1 MDDEREV
8 NGGEE
13 RRDPETQALVEQ
25 SKMLFL
31 RQIIDEFTEKQ
42 AQYNLEDEFA
52 KTRENRTLLVP
63 LTVLAIVLLF
73 TGAMIGVTWYIQRSS
88 QDIRIS
94 IEEFEDVNLREVL
107 DGAQRI
113 QNQLDNARREL
124 QSTISERD
132 SAIQSVR
139 EEAQRRINLLE
150 NEEITAA
157 ERNARAQRI
166 EEDAEVE
173 ITSIRE
179 EYAAEIQDIEA
190 RFAELEDQ
198 MAQYDSRQLEQ
209 AREQEEILNNQQRV
223 FDLRMEELRQEYE
236 ERIQNLS
243 ANYENR
249 IAELEQY
256 QAEFERTIRRRHANE
271 IARLREQHNEQIR
284 ELIFRFNPQ
293 IEEASLSNLMNRDF
307 APEIRSKSGLEP
319 YRALLGE
326 EGAITRR
333 EYGELAQNVDEF
345 ARIVNRLQEVPYVNS
360 VPLALDQLEFRNLE
374 IIDRYESIWRS
385 LAQSVISRDAIIEAR
400 ESTISGLE
408 EEIDEFLYALD
419 SLTRENRENGYILD
433 PRRPGEIVVYIDRIR
448 DVADGT
454 EGYVFREDD
463 EYIAT
468 IEFSVAGREVSASV
482 IEVAEG
488 KELQPFDKV
497 LIQVEQA
504 GDDQ

>member
-13 RRDPETQALVEQ
+13 PRDPKTQALVEQ

-31 RQIIDEFTEKQ
+31 RQIIDEFREKQ
-42 AQYNLEDEFA
+42 EQYSLEEEFA
-52 KTRENRTLLVP
+52 KTKQNRTLLVP
-63 LTVLAIVLLF
+63 LTILAIVLLF
-73 TGAMIGVTWYIQRSS
+73 MGAMIGVTWYIQQSS

-113 QNQLDNARREL
+113 QNQIDNARREL
-124 QSTISERD
+124 QTAISERD
-132 SAIQSVR
+132 SSIQSVR
-139 EEAQRRINLLE
+139 EDAQRQINLLA
-150 NEEITAA
+150 NQEITTAQ
-157 ERNARAQRI
+157 RNARAQTI
-166 EEDAEVE
+166 EANAEEE

-179 EYAAEIQDIEA
+179 EYAAEIQEIESRIA
-190 RFAELEDQ
+190 GLEDQ

-223 FDLRMEELRQEYE
+223 FELRMEELRQEYE
-236 ERIQNLS
+236 ERIQNLTS
-243 ANYENR
+243 NYENR

-256 QAEFERTIRRRHANE
+256 QAEFERTIRQRHANE
-271 IARLREQHNEQIR
+271 IARLREQHSQQVR
-284 ELIFRFNPQ
+284 DLILRFNPQ
-293 IEEASLSNLMNRDF
+293 IQEESLLNLMNRDF
-307 APEIRSKSGLEP
+307 PPEIRSRSGIEP

-326 EGAITRR
+326 EGAVSRR
-333 EYGELAQNVDEF
+333 QYRNLAQNVDEF
-345 ARIVNRLQEVPYVNS
+345 ARIVNRLQDVPYVNS

-408 EEIDEFLYALD
+408 ADIDEFLYALD

-433 PRRPGEIVVYIDRIR
+433 PRRPGKIVVYIDRIR

-454 EGYVFREDD
+454 QGYVFREDD

-468 IEFSVAGREVSASV
+468 IEFSVSDREVSASV
-482 IEVAEG
+482 IEIAEG

-497 LIQVEQA
+497 LIQVQQA
-504 GDDQ
+504 GDNQ